1 MDVDPHNGGG
11 RTLSPA
17 QAVALDGHGVVY
29 SRRRE
34 VADALADSLHSLGKL
49 RLSPGE
55 AKSLYLSLQERAFA
69 GEITYDVMLTEFARR
84 LGLPPSDGA
93 SRLHAWI
100 QSFSA
105 DIVVDP
111 DLPGVLADLRS
122 RGVTVGMVTN
132 SIHPAHVKQEWLHQA
147 GIAHLF
153 DLIMSSVD
161 ERCRKPDPEI
171 FRRFTAQVSLPP
183 ERTVFVGHDV
193 AEVEGAKKAGMI
205 TICLRCS
212 SPQGDYTVGRL
223 AEVVDLPVWPSQTRE
238 KKEE

>member
-1 MDVDPHNGGG
+1 MDVDPHDGTG
-11 RTLSPA
+11 RRLSPA

-34 VADALADSLHSLGKL
+34 VADALADSLHTLGKL
-49 RLSPGE
+49 RLSPSE

-69 GEITYDVMLTEFARR
+69 GEITYDVMLAELACR
-84 LGLPPSDGA
+84 LGLLPSDGA

-111 DLPGVLADLRS
+111 DLPPVLADLRS

-132 SIHPAHVKQEWLHQA
+132 SVHPAHVKQQWLDQV

-153 DLIMSSVD
+153 DLIVSSVD
-161 ERCRKPDPEI
+161 ERCQKPNPEI
-171 FRRFTAQVSLPP
+171 FRRFMAKVSLPP

-193 AEVEGAKKAGMI
+193 GEVEGAKKAGMI
-205 TICLRCS
+205 TICLRCTS
-212 SPQGDYTVGRL
+212 SHADFEIRRL
-223 AEVVDLPVWPSQTRE
+223 TELAALGVWPASMRRE
-238 KKEE
+238 S